1 MGGEREKRER
11 VESQRSTGFQTVRDD
26 GSFPTW
32 YPHEEGPGGM
42 RVRSCIAP
50 CWLVVQRLPSGCDV
64 PEGEREGKNRKEGG
78 LHPVGSCLD
87 LA

>member
-1 MGGEREKRER
+1 MGPFRRGTHMKK
-11 VESQRSTGFQTVRDD
+11 G
-26 GSFPTW
+26 
-32 YPHEEGPGGM
+32 GGM

-64 PEGEREGKNRKEGG
+64 PEGEKEKEGKEKKEGG